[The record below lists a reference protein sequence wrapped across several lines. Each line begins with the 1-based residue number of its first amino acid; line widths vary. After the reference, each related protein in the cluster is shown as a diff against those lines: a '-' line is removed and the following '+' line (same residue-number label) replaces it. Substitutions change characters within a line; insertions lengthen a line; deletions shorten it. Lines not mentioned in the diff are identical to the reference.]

1 MKPSIIL
8 FGVSAAAIALRS
20 ILTAQVIAAATRR
33 ADEPVWPSPYAHL
46 FPELLSLALVAAACG
61 VIAACI
67 SIWRAASPLWVR
79 ATQVFGRLLFV
90 LVAYI
95 GIISQPSFR

>member
-8 FGVSAAAIALRS
+8 FGVSAATIALRS
-20 ILTAQVIAAATRR
+20 ILIAHVLAATAGRV
-33 ADEPVWPSPYAHL
+33 DGPVWPSTSSL
-46 FPELLSLALVAAACG
+46 MFPELISLALIAAVCG
-61 VIAACI
+61 VIAACF

-79 ATQVFGRLLFV
+79 ATQVFGLLLFA

-95 GIISQPSFR
+95 GIISQPLFR